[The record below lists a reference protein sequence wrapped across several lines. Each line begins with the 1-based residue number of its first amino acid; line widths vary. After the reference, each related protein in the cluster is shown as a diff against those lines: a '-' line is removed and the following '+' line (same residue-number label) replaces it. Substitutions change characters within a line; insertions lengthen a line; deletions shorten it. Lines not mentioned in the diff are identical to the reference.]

1 MSLATPHG
9 TDLSRRS
16 FVDLPSGA
24 AQQPKLLDRVRQAL
38 RLRHYSRRTEE
49 SYVGWI
55 RRFILF
61 HGKRPLTDMGGAEIT
76 AFLTSLA
83 TRARVSAS
91 TQNQALSAL
100 LFLYRGVLGTEPGA
114 MPPIV
119 RARPPERLPVVL
131 SRDEVAV
138 VMGQLGGT
146 IWIMVALLYG
156 SGLRL
161 SECLALRVKDLD
173 FDRRQLV
180 IRRGKG
186 QKDRLTMLP
195 TKVKTALEQHL
206 AIVRQQH
213 ARDLERGVG
222 RVVLPFALERSIPTR
237 ASTGAGSLCFPAA
250 RICRDARWGRRH
262 DSIYM
267 SRRCSVRSRR
277 PCGGRGSRSG

>member
-1 MSLATPHG
+1 MSPATPHG

-16 FVDLPSGA
+16 FVDVPSG

-61 HGKRPLTDMGGAEIT
+61 HGKRHPTDMGGAEIT

-119 RARPPERLPVVL
+119 RARTPERLPVVL

-138 VMGQLGGT
+138 VLGQLGGT
-146 IWIMVALLYG
+146 MWIIVALLYG

-180 IRRGKG
+180 IRQGKG

-195 TKVKTALEQHL
+195 TKVKTAL
-206 AIVRQQH
+206 
-213 ARDLERGVG
+213 
-222 RVVLPFALERSIPTR
+222 
-237 ASTGAGSLCFPAA
+237 AA
-250 RICRDARWGRRH
+250 HPQR
-262 DSIYM
+262 
-267 SRRCSVRSRR
+267 
-277 PCGGRGSRSG
+277 